1 MIQAAGEREL
11 RFAPPM
17 IAIALAMPRTR
28 RTTDDLARELI
39 ARGLR
44 ILLVTVGLLLI
55 LGGALIAPLP
65 GPMGLPLTVA
75 GLMLVLRNSFKARK
89 QFVRFQHAHP
99 KLIFPLRRLL
109 RREPEVVLVA
119 WQQALR
125 VERLIVPRKWRM
137 AVRWRKAGKRRR
149 AMKSAGR

>member
-1 MIQAAGEREL
+1 MTAL
-11 RFAPPM
+11 
-17 IAIALAMPRTR
+17 ALAMPRAHR
-28 RTTDDLARELI
+28 SADDLAREFI
-39 ARGLR
+39 ARFLR
-44 ILLVTVGLLLI
+44 IALVTLGLLLI
-55 LGGALIAPLP
+55 AAGALIAPLP
-65 GPMGLPLTVA
+65 GPMGLPLTVV

-125 VERLIVPRKWRM
+125 IERLIVPRKWRV
-137 AVRWRKAGKRRR
+137 AVRWRKSLKRRPV
-149 AMKSAGR
+149 KQAGR

>member
-1 MIQAAGEREL
+1 MTVSVS
-11 RFAPPM
+11 F
-17 IAIALAMPRTR
+17 AMPRAR
-28 RTTDDLARELI
+28 FSPADDLAREIVARVLRVSLVVIGLVLI
-39 ARGLR
+39 A
-44 ILLVTVGLLLI
+44 
-55 LGGALIAPLP
+55 GGALIAPLP
-65 GPMGLPLTVA
+65 GPLGLPLTVV

-125 VERLIVPRKWRM
+125 VERLIIPRRWRV
-137 AVRWRKAGKRRR
+137 AVRWRKSLKRPR
-149 AMKSAGR
+149 

>member
-1 MIQAAGEREL
+1 MT
-11 RFAPPM
+11 
-17 IAIALAMPRTR
+17 ALALTMSRAHRTA
-28 RTTDDLARELI
+28 DDLARELI
-39 ARGLR
+39 SRFLR
-44 ILLVTVGLLLI
+44 VILVSLGVLLI
-55 LGGALIAPLP
+55 IGGIVIAPLP
-65 GPMGLPLTVA
+65 GPMGLPLTVI

-137 AVRWRKAGKRRR
+137 AAKWRKSVKRR
-149 AMKSAGR
+149 AAAKQAGR

>member
-1 MIQAAGEREL
+1 MTAL
-11 RFAPPM
+11 V
-17 IAIALAMPRTR
+17 LAMPRAR
-28 RTTDDLARELI
+28 RTADDLAREFV
-39 ARGLR
+39 ARFLR
-44 ILLVTVGLLLI
+44 VALVALGVLLI
-55 LGGALIAPLP
+55 VAGALIAPLP
-65 GPMGLPLTVA
+65 GPLGLPLTVV

-125 VERLIVPRKWRM
+125 VERLIVPRKWRA
-137 AVRWRKAGKRRR
+137 AVRWRKSLKRRAQKSLR
-149 AMKSAGR
+149 MKRSGR

>member
-1 MIQAAGEREL
+1 MNASV
-11 RFAPPM
+11 
-17 IAIALAMPRTR
+17 ALAMPRAR
-28 RTTDDLARELI
+28 FSPADDLAREI
-39 ARGLR
+39 VARGLR
-44 ILLVTVGLLLI
+44 ILLVTLGLLLI

-65 GPMGLPLTVA
+65 GPLGLPLTVI

-125 VERLIVPRKWRM
+125 IERLIVPRRWRV
-137 AVRWRKAGKRRR
+137 AVRLRKSFKRRR
-149 AMKSAGR
+149 